1 MRTRRVYA
9 AGAAVAVVVVGLT
22 GLSAAGAADGEGD
35 GRSSGFAERL
45 SGYEEDPLVLS
56 TTGTGEFQAKVD
68 TSAQEITYTLSYAA
82 LEGNV
87 TQAHIHLG
95 GRAQSGG
102 ISVFLCT
109 NLGNGPAGTQACP
122 AAPATVSG
130 TIRPGDVIGPAG
142 QGITAGQFDELV
154 AAMRADSTYVNVHSS
169 LYPGGEIRAQL
180 DDPSHQH

>member
-1 MRTRRVYA
+1 VKIKHVRVLA
-9 AGAAVAVVVVGLT
+9 IAIAITVISTVGGSAAVAGSDGPRGGNTVV
-22 GLSAAGAADGEGD
+22 
-35 GRSSGFAERL
+35 ERL

-56 TTGTGEFQAKVD
+56 TTGSGRFRAQIND
-68 TSAQEITYTLSYAA
+68 GAQEISYRLSYTA

-95 GRAQSGG
+95 GKAQSGG

-122 AAPATVSG
+122 PAPATVTG
-130 TIRPGDVIGPAG
+130 TLRPADVIGPAG
-142 QGITAGQFDELV
+142 QGITAGQFAELV
-154 AAMRADSTYVNVHSS
+154 AAIRAGATYVNVHSS

-180 DDPSHQH
+180 GHDHH